1 MLQVEHIVR
10 IYGFCAETSD
20 SGPIFA
26 VHVAVKFFDLLAFAF
41 EVKKARYH
49 TGIVRTMLVLPA
61 TQRGT
66 AIFFYPTGMTIIGRT
81 LSTDLSGKEARRSE
95 GQLGEHA

>member
-1 MLQVEHIVR
+1 LLQVEHIVR

-20 SGPIFA
+20 SGPSFA

-41 EVKKARYH
+41 EVKKARYLA
-49 TGIVRTMLVLPA
+49 GIVRTIPA

-66 AIFFYPTGMTIIGRT
+66 AIFFFTTGSIIIGRT
-81 LSTDLSGKEARRSE
+81 RV
-95 GQLGEHA
+95 